1 MSEDDERDKQL
12 AQADASFVPGEDLP
26 PMPTCRVPAELDRWM
41 HHCHL
46 ELREAMEFGDNSKVL
61 ELTSSCPMWRC

>member
-1 MSEDDERDKQL
+1 
-12 AQADASFVPGEDLP
+12 
-26 PMPTCRVPAELDRWM
+26 MPTCRVPAELDQWM

-61 ELTSSCPMWRC
+61 ELTSTFSDATVLVSELTGTMIP